1 VTRLRLVPVMFELG
15 ARPHP
20 PRQVYRSY
28 LAQSQVFVGVYWQS
42 YGWVAPG
49 EQVSG
54 LEDEYLLAAGLPRLI
69 YVKSPAA
76 ERESRLAEMLTRIR
90 DAGDVSYQRF
100 SSAAELQRLVEND
113 LAVLLSERFERA
125 PAQGDGAA
133 DRASLAGAVPVPA
146 TPLVGRDDDVAA
158 VGDLVRAEGVRL
170 VTLTGPGGVGK
181 SRLAVEVAQRVGAG
195 FADGVR
201 FVALGSVQAA
211 ELVTAAIAAA
221 LGLSTSGGAL
231 ITDLKSY
238 LRDRRMVLVLD
249 NFEQVMGAA
258 PVVAELLGAAPGVV
272 ALVTSRV
279 VLRLSGEHEF
289 PVPPLPVPPIG
300 AGGDAAE
307 VQRSASVRLFV
318 QRAQAASAGFELT
331 SGNAGAVAEICR
343 RLDGL
348 PLAIELAA
356 ARVRLLPPQALLARL
371 DDRMGLLT
379 GGARD
384 LPERQQTL
392 RNTLDWS
399 FDLLSAREQALF
411 ARLGVF
417 AGTFD
422 LPAAEAVGAAG
433 PADPGRAGHVI
444 DTLGSLVDGS
454 LVQPQTRDGEPRFGL
469 LQTIREYALERL
481 RDGAD
486 WREAHDRHAA
496 YFRALAEPAPAELQG
511 PGQLAW
517 LDRLETE
524 HGNLGA
530 AMSWLVEQDQIEP
543 AIQLSWATWRFW
555 WLRGHAEE
563 LASYVGI
570 LPKSEHLP
578 PRQRAL
584 ALSGTGFGLFASGD
598 QAAAQ
603 PLLEQSLPLYREAG
617 DMLGAATTA
626 AMLGHLLAMQH
637 QDARASELLEQTLAP
652 LREAGNDRLAGPVR
666 LQHLLDVALVCN
678 FLGQIRLSQADHD
691 RAAQL
696 FTEALNAARSAQD
709 RFTILVSLYDLAL
722 SSQAQG
728 DLTGAAERLQEGVSQ
743 SAEARDE
750 PSVAYY
756 LEALAAVA
764 IRQDNLERAVR
775 LLAAAGALLQAKGSG
790 WLHALVPRAAHDDG
804 LLAALRSRMGDA
816 AFEQAWTRGQSLG
829 GSRAV
834 EYALAEAS
842 PEPARPDLDRSEMA
856 DLYYLPRLDDRSH
869 VLIGQWTTAT
879 LRMTCLTGG
888 LTPCSAATGIPG
900 RPATSSSPTCRAR
913 AVLTKAFPGT
923 PWSGARPTAAAQPG
937 TARDTTRPTR
947 GPPPPPGS
955 QAGSHHH
962 PTQGDREPTEAFDT
976 EFLQVKRPVQ
986 VFW

>member
-1 VTRLRLVPVMFELG
+1 MAETDLIHTPDQRLRVFVSSTLQELAAERQAVRDAVTRLRLVPVMFELG

-54 LEDEYLLAAGLPRLI
+54 LEDEYLLSAGLPRLI
-69 YVKSPAA
+69 YVKSPAP

-90 DAGDVSYQRF
+90 DAGDVSYQHF
-100 SSAAELQRLVEND
+100 SAAAELQRLVEND
-113 LAVLLSERFERA
+113 LAVLLSERFEMA
-125 PAQGDGAA
+125 PSGDVAA
-133 DRASLAGAVPVPA
+133 GEASLAGAVPAPA
-146 TPLVGRDDDVAA
+146 TPLVGRDDDAAA

-181 SRLAVEVAQRVGAG
+181 SRLAVEVAQRLGPG

-201 FVALGSVQAA
+201 FVELGSVRAA

-221 LGLSTSGGAL
+221 LGLNTSGGAL

-238 LRDRRMVLVLD
+238 LRARRLMLLLD

-258 PVVAELLGAAPGVV
+258 PLVAELLRAAPGVV
-272 ALVTSRV
+272 ALVTSRM

-307 VQRSASVRLFV
+307 VQRCASVRLFV

-331 SGNAGAVAEICR
+331 SGNAAAVAEICR

-392 RNTLDWS
+392 RTTLDWS
-399 FDLLSAREQALF
+399 FDLLPGGEQALF

-422 LPAAEAVGAAG
+422 LPAAEAVGAAAD
-433 PADPGRAGHVI
+433 PADPGRAGHVM
-444 DTLGSLVDGS
+444 DTLGSLVDSS
-454 LVQPQTRDGEPRFGL
+454 LVRPQTRDGEPRFGL
-469 LQTIREYALERL
+469 LETIREYALERL

-496 YFRALAEPAPAELQG
+496 YFRALAEPALAELQG

-530 AMSWLVEQDQIEP
+530 AMSWLAEQDQLEA

-563 LASYVGI
+563 LASYVDI
-570 LPKSEHLP
+570 LAKSEHLP
-578 PRQRAL
+578 PQQRAL

-598 QAAAQ
+598 PAAAQ
-603 PLLEQSLPLYREAG
+603 PLLEQSLPLYRQAG

-626 AMLGHLLAMQH
+626 AMLGHLLALQH

-652 LREAGNDRLAGPVR
+652 LREAGNDRLAGPER
-666 LQHLLDVALVCN
+666 AQHLLDVALVCN
-678 FLGQIRLSQADHD
+678 FLGQVRLSQGDHD

-696 FTEALNAARSAQD
+696 FTEALDAARHAQD

-722 SSQAQG
+722 SSQAGG

-743 SAEARDE
+743 SAEAGDE

-764 IRQDNLERAVR
+764 MRQDNPERAVR

-842 PEPARPDLDRSEMA
+842 PEPARP
-856 DLYYLPRLDDRSH
+856 
-869 VLIGQWTTAT
+869 V
-879 LRMTCLTGG
+879 
-888 LTPCSAATGIPG
+888 
-900 RPATSSSPTCRAR
+900 
-913 AVLTKAFPGT
+913 
-923 PWSGARPTAAAQPG
+923 
-937 TARDTTRPTR
+937 
-947 GPPPPPGS
+947 GPPR
-955 QAGSHHH
+955 AG
-962 PTQGDREPTEAFDT
+962 DT
-976 EFLQVKRPVQ
+976 GAIS
-986 VFW
+986 

>member
-1 VTRLRLVPVMFELG
+1 MNETYVIRTPDQRLRVFVSSTLQELAAERQAVRDAVERLRLVPVMFELG

-54 LEDEYLLAAGLPRLI
+54 LEDEYLLSAGRPRLI
-69 YVKSPAA
+69 YVKSPAPG
-76 ERESRLAEMLTRIR
+76 RESRLADLLTRIR
-90 DAGDVSYQRF
+90 DNDEVSYQRF
-100 SSAAELQRLVEND
+100 SAAAELQRLVEND
-113 LAVLLSERFERA
+113 LAVLLSERFEGT
-125 PAQGDGAA
+125 PSLHGAA
-133 DRASLAGAVPVPA
+133 EEAPLAGAVPVPA
-146 TPLVGRDDDVAA
+146 TLLVGREHEAAA
-158 VGDLVRAEGVRL
+158 VADLVRGKGVRL

-181 SRLAVEVAQRVGAG
+181 SRLAVEVAQRLGPG
-195 FADGVR
+195 FEDGVR
-201 FVALGSVQAA
+201 FVGLSSVPSA
-211 ELVTAAIAAA
+211 ELVGGAIATA
-221 LGLSTSGGAL
+221 LGLNTSAVQL
-231 ITDLKSY
+231 VADLKSY
-238 LRDRRMVLVLD
+238 LRARRLLLVLD

-258 PVVAELLGAAPGVV
+258 PLVAELLRAAPGVV
-272 ALVTSRV
+272 ALVTSRM

-289 PVPPLPVPPIG
+289 PVPTLPVPPTG

-307 VQRSASVRLFV
+307 VQRWASVRLFV
-318 QRAQAASAGFELT
+318 ERAQAASAGFELT

-356 ARVRLLPPQALLARL
+356 ARIRLLPPQALLARL

-384 LPERQQTL
+384 LPERQRTL
-392 RNTLDWS
+392 RTTLDWS
-399 FDLLSAREQALF
+399 FDLLSGGERALF

-422 LPAAEAVGAAG
+422 LPAAEAVGAAAAD
-433 PADPGRAGHVI
+433 PADPGRAGHVM
-444 DTLGSLVDGS
+444 DTLGSLVDSS
-454 LVQPQTRDGEPRFGL
+454 LVRPQARNGEPRFGL
-469 LQTIREYALERL
+469 LETIREYALERL

-530 AMSWLVEQDQIEP
+530 AMSWLVEQDQVEP

-570 LPKSEHLP
+570 LAKSEHLP
-578 PRQRAL
+578 PRLRAL
-584 ALSGTGFGLFASGD
+584 ALSGTGFGRFACGD
-598 QAAAQ
+598 QATAQ
-603 PLLEQSLPLYREAG
+603 PLLEQSLPLYRQAG
-617 DMLGAATTA
+617 DMLGAATAA
-626 AMLGHLLAMQH
+626 AMLGHLLALQH

-652 LREAGNDRLAGPVR
+652 LQEAGNDRLAGPER
-666 LQHLLDVALVCN
+666 AQHLLDVALVCN

-743 SAEARDE
+743 SAEAGDE

-790 WLHALVPRAAHDDG
+790 WLHAVVPRAPHDDG
-804 LLAALRSRMGDA
+804 LLAALRARMGDA
-816 AFEQAWTRGQSLG
+816 AFEQAWTRGRSLG
-829 GSRAV
+829 GPEAAA
-834 EYALAEAS
+834 YAL
-842 PEPARPDLDRSEMA
+842 
-856 DLYYLPRLDDRSH
+856 
-869 VLIGQWTTAT
+869 GQ
-879 LRMTCLTGG
+879 
-888 LTPCSAATGIPG
+888 
-900 RPATSSSPTCRAR
+900 
-913 AVLTKAFPGT
+913 
-923 PWSGARPTAAAQPG
+923 
-937 TARDTTRPTR
+937 
-947 GPPPPPGS
+947 
-955 QAGSHHH
+955 
-962 PTQGDREPTEAFDT
+962 TQT
-976 EFLQVKRPVQ
+976 
-986 VFW
+986 

>member
-1 VTRLRLVPVMFELG
+1 MAETDLIRTPDQRLRVFVSSTLQELAAERQAVRDAVTRLRLVPVMFELG

-54 LEDEYLLAAGLPRLI
+54 LEDEYLLASGLPRLI
-69 YVKSPAA
+69 YVKAPAP

-100 SSAAELQRLVEND
+100 SAAAELQRLVEND
-113 LAVLLSERFERA
+113 LAVLLSERFEMT
-125 PAQGDGAA
+125 PARDRAA
-133 DRASLAGAVPVPA
+133 DGASLAGAVPVPA
-146 TPLVGRDDDVAA
+146 TPLVGRDDVVAA

-181 SRLAVEVAQRVGAG
+181 SRLAVEVAQRLGAG
-195 FADGVR
+195 FEDGVR
-201 FVALGSVQAA
+201 FVELGSVRAA

-221 LGLSTSGGAL
+221 LGLDTSGGRL

-238 LRDRRMVLVLD
+238 LRARRLVLVLD

-258 PVVAELLGAAPGVV
+258 PLVAELLGAAPGVV
-272 ALVTSRV
+272 ALVTSRM

-300 AGGDAAE
+300 AGDAAE

-371 DDRMGLLT
+371 DDKMGLLT

-399 FDLLSAREQALF
+399 FDLLSGGERALF

-433 PADPGRAGHVI
+433 PADPGRAGHVM
-444 DTLGSLVDGS
+444 DTLGSLVDSS
-454 LVQPQTRDGEPRFGL
+454 LVRPQMRDGEPRFGL

-530 AMSWLVEQDQIEP
+530 AMSWLVEQDQLEP
-543 AIQLSWATWRFW
+543 VIQLSWATWRFW
-555 WLRGHAEE
+555 WLRGHPEE
-563 LASYVGI
+563 LASYVDI
-570 LPKSEHLP
+570 LAKSEHLP

-598 QAAAQ
+598 QATAQ
-603 PLLEQSLPLYREAG
+603 PLLEQSLPLYRQAG

-626 AMLGHLLAMQH
+626 AMLGHLLALQH

-652 LREAGNDRLAGPVR
+652 LQEAGNDRLAGPVR

-764 IRQDNLERAVR
+764 IRQDNLERAVH
-775 LLAAAGALLQAKGSG
+775 LLAAAAALLQAKGSG
-790 WLHALVPRAAHDDG
+790 WLHALVPRAAHDDD

-829 GSRAV
+829 SSRAV
-834 EYALAEAS
+834 EYALAEA
-842 PEPARPDLDRSEMA
+842 
-856 DLYYLPRLDDRSH
+856 
-869 VLIGQWTTAT
+869 
-879 LRMTCLTGG
+879 
-888 LTPCSAATGIPG
+888 
-900 RPATSSSPTCRAR
+900 
-913 AVLTKAFPGT
+913 
-923 PWSGARPTAAAQPG
+923 
-937 TARDTTRPTR
+937 
-947 GPPPPPGS
+947 
-955 QAGSHHH
+955 
-962 PTQGDREPTEAFDT
+962 
-976 EFLQVKRPVQ
+976 
-986 VFW
+986 

>member
-1 VTRLRLVPVMFELG
+1 MAETDLIRTPDQRLRVFVSSTLQELAAERQAARDAVTRLRLVPVMFELG

-100 SSAAELQRLVEND
+100 SAAAELQRLVEND

-125 PAQGDGAA
+125 PARDGAA
-133 DRASLAGAVPVPA
+133 GGASLAGAVPVPA
-146 TPLVGRDDDVAA
+146 TPLVGRGDDVAA
-158 VGDLVRAEGVRL
+158 VGDLVRVEGVRL

-181 SRLAVEVAQRVGAG
+181 SRLAVEIAQRVGAG

-201 FVALGSVQAA
+201 FVALGSVRAA

-238 LRDRRMVLVLD
+238 LRARRLVLVLD

-258 PVVAELLGAAPGVV
+258 PLVAELLGAAPGVV
-272 ALVTSRV
+272 ALVTSRM

-289 PVPPLPVPPIG
+289 PVPPLPVPPAG

-307 VQRSASVRLFV
+307 VQRCASVRLFV

-371 DDRMGLLT
+371 DDKMGLLT

-411 ARLGVF
+411 AGLGVF

-433 PADPGRAGHVI
+433 PADPGRAGHVM
-444 DTLGSLVDGS
+444 DTLGSLVDSS

-530 AMSWLVEQDQIEP
+530 AMSWLVAQDQPEP

-563 LASYVGI
+563 LVASYGDV
-570 LPKSEHLP
+570 LAKSEQLP

-584 ALSGTGFGLFASGD
+584 ALSGAGFGLFASGD
-598 QAAAQ
+598 QATAR
-603 PLLEQSLPLYREAG
+603 PLLEQSLPLYRQAG

-626 AMLGHLLAMQH
+626 AMLGHLLALQH
-637 QDARASELLEQTLAP
+637 QDARASELLERTLAP
-652 LREAGNDRLAGPVR
+652 LQEAGNDRLAGPVR

-764 IRQDNLERAVR
+764 IRQDNLERAVH

-842 PEPARPDLDRSEMA
+842 PGP
-856 DLYYLPRLDDRSH
+856 
-869 VLIGQWTTAT
+869 T
-879 LRMTCLTGG
+879 
-888 LTPCSAATGIPG
+888 
-900 RPATSSSPTCRAR
+900 RPA
-913 AVLTKAFPGT
+913 
-923 PWSGARPTAAAQPG
+923 
-937 TARDTTRPTR
+937 
-947 GPPPPPGS
+947 GPPK
-955 QAGSHHH
+955 AG
-962 PTQGDREPTEAFDT
+962 DT
-976 EFLQVKRPVQ
+976 GAIS
-986 VFW
+986 